1 MNDETLSVL
10 EHLKSDIAEIK
21 ESQQLLYKIM
31 NGNGKI
37 GVITRVALVNESL
50 TRAWV
55 TLTLVIV
62 GIVGIAFYIIR
73 CGMTGA

>member
-1 MNDETLSVL
+1 VNEETLSVL

-21 ESQQLLYKIM
+21 ESQQLLYKVM

-37 GVITRVALVNESL
+37 GVITRVALIKESL
-50 TRAWV
+50 TRAWI
-55 TLTLVIV
+55 TLTLLIG

-73 CGMTGA
+73 CGLI

>member
-1 MNDETLSVL
+1 MNEETLSVL

-21 ESQQLLYKIM
+21 ESQQLLYKVI

-37 GVITRVALVNESL
+37 GVITRVALIKESL
-50 TRAWV
+50 TRAWI
-55 TLTLVIV
+55 TLTLLIG

-73 CGMTGA
+73 CGLI